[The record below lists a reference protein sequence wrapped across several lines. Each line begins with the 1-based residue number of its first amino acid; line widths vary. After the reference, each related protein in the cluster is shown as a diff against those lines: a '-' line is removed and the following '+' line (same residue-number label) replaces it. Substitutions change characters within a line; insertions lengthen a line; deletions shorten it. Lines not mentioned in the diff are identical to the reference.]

1 MKSWGDGVARAFLGV
16 LALGLLASAVANW
29 WIGSSAFAGPL
40 LVVGL
45 ILAIVCAFFRSI
57 SGEVDYPRIKIR
69 FSGPDRHIREPVTA
83 PNSLGTPQD
92 GQSVADGHVPP
103 DSN

>member
-57 SGEVDYPRIKIR
+57 
-69 FSGPDRHIREPVTA
+69 
-83 PNSLGTPQD
+83 
-92 GQSVADGHVPP
+92 
-103 DSN
+103 